1 MAILY
6 NVQRLKPFLSQ
17 FKISSFSVFVQTTSR
32 LCVCFEADLILMGKA
47 GHLLRYL
54 QSNCTLPTILNFIV
68 YYTIPYYPMLC
79 YSMLWHARL
88 YYTVLY
94 YTLLYYAI
102 LILYYTILYYTM
114 LYSYYTILYSFYSHL
129 HSLLGRQ
136 RLSDTE
142 ASWDRHPS
150 SSVAWVLQ
158 SSMLTNQ
165 KDSSRFCTAT
175 VFSWVRIKLCSE
187 CFEKMG
193 HLMY

>member
-1 MAILY
+1 MCVLWSWP
-6 NVQRLKPFLSQ
+6 NCNGKDWPPFALLAKQ
-17 FKISSFSVFVQTTSR
+17 LHTS
-32 LCVCFEADLILMGKA
+32 
-47 GHLLRYL
+47 
-54 QSNCTLPTILNFIV
+54 N
-68 YYTIPYYPMLC
+68 YTQL
-79 YSMLWHARL
+79 
-88 YYTVLY
+88 
-94 YTLLYYAI
+94 YTLLFHTILSDALLFYAMACYT
-102 LILYYTILYYTM
+102 ILYYTILYYTM

-129 HSLLGRQ
+129 DSLLGRQ

-165 KDSSRFCTAT
+165 KHSSLFCTAT
-175 VFSWVRIKLCSE
+175 VFSWVWIKLCSE